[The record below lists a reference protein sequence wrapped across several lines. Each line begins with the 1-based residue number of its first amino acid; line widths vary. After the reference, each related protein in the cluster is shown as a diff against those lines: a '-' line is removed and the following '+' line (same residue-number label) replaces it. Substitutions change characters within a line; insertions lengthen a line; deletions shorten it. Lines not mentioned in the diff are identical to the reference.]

1 MASSRG
7 LASDGAMQPMMGAT
21 DRFARSSRITVL
33 EWAVWLAMLSLM
45 FVLPKYSAL
54 YAEIAT
60 LALFAVSLDLILG
73 YGGIVSLGHAAFFGL
88 GAYAAAL
95 FAKHASNDPLLGL
108 AFGAAVATALGAATS
123 VLVLR
128 GSDLTRI
135 MVTLGIALML
145 GEAAN
150 KLDWL
155 TGGAD
160 GLQGVVMGKLLGRF
174 DFDLGGRVGY
184 AYCLTVLAIVFFL
197 TRRLVH
203 APFGYALQAIR
214 DNRLRATA
222 VGIHVNARLA
232 AAYTLSAGCAGIA
245 GALVA
250 QTTGFASLDLFDFHR
265 SADVLLVLVIGGAGY
280 LYGGLIGAIAFK
292 LMYDVLSAW
301 TPQYWQF
308 WMGMMLVAIVLVGH
322 ERLAR
327 PARLLREKL
336 WRNAPETR

>member
-1 MASSRG
+1 VAVASNRT
-7 LASDGAMQPMMGAT
+7 AAIDA
-21 DRFARSSRITVL
+21 FARASRVTAP
-33 EWAVWLAMLSLM
+33 EWIAWLAMAALLV
-45 FVLPKYSAL
+45 VLPKYSAL
-54 YAEIAT
+54 YAEIAS

-95 FAKHASNDPLLGL
+95 FAKHFMNDPLLGL
-108 AFGAAVATALGAATS
+108 GIAGAIAGALGAITS

-128 GSDLTRI
+128 GSDLTRL
-135 MVTLGIALML
+135 MMTLGVCLML
-145 GEAAN
+145 GELAN

-160 GLQGVVMGKLLGRF
+160 GLQGVVVGPLFGRF

-184 AYCLTVLAIVFFL
+184 AYCLTVLAILFFL
-197 TRRLVH
+197 ARRLVH
-203 APFGYALQAIR
+203 APFGYSLKAMR
-214 DNRLRATA
+214 DNRLRAM
-222 VGIHVNARLA
+222 GIGIDVNKRLA
-232 AAYTLSAGCAGIA
+232 ATYTLSAVLAGVA

-265 SADVLLVLVIGGAGY
+265 SADVLLVLVIGGTGY
-280 LYGGLIGAIAFK
+280 LYGGIIGAIVFK
-292 LMYDVLSAW
+292 LMYDVLSAI

-308 WMGMMLVAIVLVGH
+308 WMGLALVVIVLIGH

-327 PARLLREKL
+327 PFARLSARFPGARGEDAGRAKD
-336 WRNAPETR
+336 A

>member
-1 MASSRG
+1 MSVASSR
-7 LASDGAMQPMMGAT
+7 AAAVADFS
-21 DRFARSSRITVL
+21 RSSRVTGP
-33 EWAVWLAMLSLM
+33 EWIAWIAMASLL

-54 YAEIAT
+54 YAEIAS

-88 GAYAAAL
+88 GAYSAAL
-95 FAKHASNDPLLGL
+95 FAKHFMNDPLLGL
-108 AFGAAVATALGAATS
+108 VVAAAVTSVLGLITS

-128 GSDLTRI
+128 GSDLTRL
-135 MVTLGIALML
+135 MMTLGVCLML
-145 GEAAN
+145 GELAN

-160 GLQGVVMGKLLGRF
+160 GLQGVVMGPLLGRF

-184 AYCLTVLAIVFFL
+184 AYCLAVLALLFFL
-197 TRRLVH
+197 ARRLVH
-203 APFGYALQAIR
+203 APFGYSLKAMR
-214 DNRLRATA
+214 DNRLRAM
-222 VGIHVNARLA
+222 GIGIDVNRRLA
-232 AAYTLSAGCAGIA
+232 ATYTLSAACAGVA

-265 SADVLLVLVIGGAGY
+265 SADVLLVLVIGGTGY
-280 LYGGLIGAIAFK
+280 LYGGIIGAIVFK
-292 LMYDVLSAW
+292 LMYDVLSAI

-308 WMGMMLVAIVLVGH
+308 WMGLALVVIVLIGH

-327 PARLLREKL
+327 PFTLLSARLTGANSQCAIDAKD
-336 WRNAPETR
+336 A

>member
-1 MASSRG
+1 MMMR
-7 LASDGAMQPMMGAT
+7 AMTTAT
-21 DRFARSSRITVL
+21 ERFARSAHVTL
-33 EWAVWLAMLSLM
+33 PEWVTWLAMLSLM
-45 FVLPKYSAL
+45 FILPKYSAL

-88 GAYAAAL
+88 GAYSAAL
-95 FAKHASNDPLLGL
+95 FAKHVANDPLLGL

-128 GSDLTRI
+128 GADLTRI

-145 GEAAN
+145 GELAN

-160 GLQGVVMGKLLGRF
+160 GLQGVVMGPLLGRF
-174 DFDLGGRVGY
+174 PFDLGGRVGY
-184 AYCLTVLAIVFFL
+184 AYCLAVLAIAFFL
-197 TRRLVH
+197 ARRLVH
-203 APFGYALQAIR
+203 APFGYALRAIR

-222 VGIHVNARLA
+222 IGINVNARLA
-232 AAYTLSAGCAGIA
+232 AAYSISAGCAGIA

-250 QTTGFASLDLFDFHR
+250 QTTGFASLDLFDFVR
-265 SADVLLVLVIGGAGY
+265 SADVLLVLVIGGTGY
-280 LYGGLIGAIAFK
+280 LYGGIIGAVAFK
-292 LMYDVLSAW
+292 LMYDVLSGW

-308 WMGMMLVAIVLVGH
+308 WMGMMLVALVLVGH

-327 PARLLREKL
+327 PGRALRARLSGEHAEKL
-336 WRNAPETR
+336 ARQGP